1 MAFALGSLAAKAINA
16 GLLLARGL
24 IGLLP
29 LATMGLGA
37 VFAGQAAARAL
48 LGALAGFVAYVAH
61 FIVLH
66 GATWLASTGAATVA
80 IIVNHLF
87 HALTV
92 GVILLASL
100 ATGILLG
107 VTLHVATLPIKL
119 LVEAI
124 ATTAV
129 ALTVGALSLAL
140 AHFIKYVTVPLGGV
154 LGGLTSPVSIPALIG
169 MKIGA
174 QHGRTNAKRT
184 PIAVAIA
191 QRLANTLIGKLFR
204 QWDKLTETV
213 NCTLWQ
219 LTRGVREQ
227 WESSPMSKLAH
238 RVQQFHARVKA
249 LVKPL
254 VWIGIPILYVV
265 TLATIGAL
273 LGILGSALIGNEA
286 WLLSPQFATTTGLLW
301 GIMGTM
307 VTIIIN
313 IPHLTKSVL

>member
-1 MAFALGSLAAKAINA
+1 M
-16 GLLLARGL
+16 
-24 IGLLP
+24 
-29 LATMGLGA
+29 
-37 VFAGQAAARAL
+37 
-48 LGALAGFVAYVAH
+48 
-61 FIVLH
+61 
-66 GATWLASTGAATVA
+66 
-80 IIVNHLF
+80 
-87 HALTV
+87 
-92 GVILLASL
+92 
-100 ATGILLG
+100 
-107 VTLHVATLPIKL
+107 
-119 LVEAI
+119 
-124 ATTAV
+124 
-129 ALTVGALSLAL
+129 L

-174 QHGRTNAKRT
+174 QHGRMNAKRS
-184 PIAVAIA
+184 PLAVTIA
-191 QRLANTLIGKLFR
+191 QRLANTLVSKLFR
-204 QWDKLTETV
+204 RWDKLTETV
-213 NCTLWQ
+213 NRMLWK

-238 RVQQFHARVKA
+238 RVQQFHTRVKA

-254 VWIGIPILYVV
+254 VRIGLPILYVA

-307 VTIIIN
+307 VTLVVN